1 MAMRE
6 IDGLAG
12 RSPFIFS
19 GTVERTAAATFPAVP
34 VDDAT
39 AVVHVERV
47 FRAPEALGDQTDR
60 SITVQLLKPDMKEG
74 AHALFFATGWLYGES
89 IAVTE
94 VGRTNANDPDELR
107 KQLDR
112 AELQAEESELLDR
125 IAKASLIVV
134 GRVGRMVPVKRAQ
147 RLGESE
153 HDARW
158 FVADLEV
165 ESVEKGRHARSK
177 PAPLAFP
184 SSDDIQWYWRPK
196 PKPGQEGIWILHKEQ
211 LPGLPPGA
219 FIALD
224 PHDFQPLAQL
234 EHVRRLIA
242 RAV

>member
-6 IDGLAG
+6 IDGLAR

-19 GTVERTAAATFPAVP
+19 GTVQRTAAATFPAVP

-39 AVVHVERV
+39 AVVHVEQV
-47 FRAPEALGDQTDR
+47 FRAPEVIGDQTDR
-60 SITVQLLKPDMKEG
+60 SITVQLLKPDLKEG

-94 VGRTNANDPDELR
+94 VGRTKANDPDELR
-107 KQLDR
+107 KQLEQSELR
-112 AELQAEESELLDR
+112 AEERELLDR

-134 GRVGRMVPVKRAQ
+134 GTVGRMVPPRKGQ
-147 RLGESE
+147 RVGESE
-153 HDARW
+153 HDANW

-165 ESVEKGRHARSK
+165 ESVEKGRHDRSK

-184 SSDDIQWYWRPK
+184 SSDDIQWFWRPK
-196 PKPGQEGIWILHKEQ
+196 PTPAQEGIWILHKEQ

-219 FIALD
+219 FTALD

-234 EHVRRLIA
+234 EYVRRLIA
-242 RAV
+242 RAG